1 MSRTNASAWNRLAVF
16 TIAALVLGTVGHAQ
30 APPPDFS
37 GQWTAES
44 AAAPAPPTPGKP
56 GPPPRGDMGG
66 GWGSPLTITQ
76 EQSRLIVEQ
85 RLFSNYDLQ
94 PPLRFVYMLDGS
106 ESRNTTMAGHASQT
120 RVSRASWDGQVLRVV
135 TQYPGIDPST
145 GKPFTTEVT
154 TRVSLRSPT
163 ELLVES
169 TRAGVLGG
177 QPTSGRTVYR
187 RNP

>member
-1 MSRTNASAWNRLAVF
+1 MSRPNASAWNRLAVYAF
-16 TIAALVLGTVGHAQ
+16 AAMVLGMAGHAQ
-30 APPPDFS
+30 TQPPDFS
-37 GQWTAES
+37 GQWIAES
-44 AAAPAPPTPGKP
+44 AAAPAPTPGKP

-76 EQSRLIVEQ
+76 DQTRLLVEQ

-106 ESRNTTMAGHASQT
+106 ESRNTTMGGHASQT

-177 QPTSGRTVYR
+177 QPTTGRTVYR
-187 RNP
+187 KNP